1 MEAKVRANYLR
12 TSPLKMRRVVNEI
25 RGKNVEH
32 ALNYLH
38 FLPKRSADFIEKALR
53 SAVANFFEAY
63 EGKKIATRDLFIKDA
78 RVDGGPTLRRF
89 RPMSMGRVGR
99 VRRRTSHL
107 TIIIEDKEKLENTE
121 ENLGPKN

>member
-1 MEAKVRANYLR
+1 MQARAVAKYLR
-12 TSPLKMRRVVNEI
+12 TSPLKMRRVI
-25 RGKNVEH
+25 QDIKGKNVDE

-38 FLPKRSADFIEKALR
+38 FSKKRSSKFVEKALR

-63 EGKKIATRDLFIKDA
+63 EGKRIGPHDLYVKQIT
-78 RVDGGPTLRRF
+78 VDGGPILRRF

-107 TIIIEDKEKLENTE
+107 TIIIESIETLTT
-121 ENLGPKN
+121 GG